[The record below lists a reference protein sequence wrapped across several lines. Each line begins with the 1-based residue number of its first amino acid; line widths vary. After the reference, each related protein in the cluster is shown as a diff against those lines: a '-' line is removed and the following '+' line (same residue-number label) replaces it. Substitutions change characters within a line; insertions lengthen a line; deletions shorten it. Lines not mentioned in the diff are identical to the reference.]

1 MKQQPETLGEA
12 LSQGLKSQMKQVR
25 RLSRQLQ
32 RQQAQQAKHRS
43 QARQTAH
50 PAQHQ
55 SAQPTQPQQYQQAE
69 PQQVQP
75 QQYQQVEPQQVQ
87 SQQYQQVPPQPAQP
101 PQYQQV
107 PTQPV
112 QPQQYQQ
119 EQYQP
124 VQSQPLQQPQY
135 QQVSPQPVQPQQY
148 QQVPPQPI
156 QPQQFQQEQYQPV
169 QQQLMQQPQQFQ
181 SAETLDHVEEPAG
194 EGQFSF
200 DRFWNSPEP
209 GLTDQPYQ
217 TQMPENPAQPA
228 YEDAQ
233 MREGPS
239 PSYSEQEYTR
249 MEANPEQ
256 NTEYQ
261 DTDKEMQQEE
271 NRESVLQPPV
281 HRSQDGSFGP
291 KGGGSGSYS
300 NMEQPTQRS
309 SIQQTEEID
318 LIDLFGYYMSR
329 LPLLIAAVV
338 IGAMVSGLFTH
349 YFIPN
354 RYTAVSRMYMISASS
369 DSVINLSDLNLGA
382 SLSNDY
388 MELMKSRPIVEE
400 VIDTLGLEYTYE
412 QVVGMI
418 GLSVVNNTR
427 IVKISATST
436 NPYEAMQ
443 ISNEMARVSKIQLP
457 KVMDAPA
464 PTIVEEAVL
473 PAYKSSPSLSR
484 NVMMGAMLLLVL
496 VLGVLT
502 VFYLMDDT
510 IKTSEDV
517 EREFGI
523 MPLTVIPEGN
533 IEGLKK
539 SEESKSERRM
549 RYWKKTRKK
558 KKKKKK
564 K

>member
-55 SAQPTQPQQYQQAE
+55 STQPTQPQQYQQAE
-69 PQQVQP
+69 PQQAQP
-75 QQYQQVEPQQVQ
+75 QSLQQP
-87 SQQYQQVPPQPAQP
+87 QYQQVPPQPAQP
-101 PQYQQV
+101 QQYQQV
-107 PTQPV
+107 PPQPV

-135 QQVSPQPVQPQQY
+135 QQVPPQPVQPPQY
-148 QQVPPQPI
+148 QQVSPQLA
-156 QPQQFQQEQYQPV
+156 QPQQYQPQQYQPA
-169 QQQLMQQPQQFQ
+169 QQQPLQQPQQFQ

-281 HRSQDGSFGP
+281 HRSQDGPFGP
-291 KGGGSGSYS
+291 RGGGSGSYS

-309 SIQQTEEID
+309 GIQQTEEID

-388 MELMKSRPIVEE
+388 VELMKSRPIVEE

-484 NVMMGAMLLLVL
+484 NVMMGALLLLVL

-502 VFYLMDDT
+502 VFYLIDDT

-523 MPLTVIPEGN
+523 MPLTIIPEGN

-549 RYWKKTRKK
+549 RYWKKKRKK

>member
-69 PQQVQP
+69 PQQAQP
-75 QQYQQVEPQQVQ
+75 QSLQQP
-87 SQQYQQVPPQPAQP
+87 QYQQVPPQPAQP
-101 PQYQQV
+101 QQYQQV
-107 PTQPV
+107 PPQPV

-181 SAETLDHVEEPAG
+181 SSETLDHVEEPAG

-209 GLTDQPYQ
+209 GQTDQSYQ
-217 TQMPENPAQPA
+217 TQMSENPAQPA
-228 YEDAQ
+228 YEDVQ

-281 HRSQDGSFGP
+281 HRGQDGAFGP
-291 KGGGSGSYS
+291 NRGGGSGSYS
-300 NMEQPTQRS
+300 SMEQPTQRS

-369 DSVINLSDLNLGA
+369 DSVLNLSDLNLGA

-388 MELMKSRPIVEE
+388 VELMKSRPIVEE

-436 NPYEAMQ
+436 DPYEAMQ

>member
-69 PQQVQP
+69 PQQAQP
-75 QQYQQVEPQQVQ
+75 QSLQQP
-87 SQQYQQVPPQPAQP
+87 QYQQVPPQPAQP
-101 PQYQQV
+101 QQYQQV
-107 PTQPV
+107 PPQPV

-135 QQVSPQPVQPQQY
+135 QQVPPQPVQPPQY
-148 QQVPPQPI
+148 QQVSPQLA
-156 QPQQFQQEQYQPV
+156 QPQQYQPQQYQPA

-209 GLTDQPYQ
+209 GQTDQSYQ
-217 TQMPENPAQPA
+217 TQTSENPAQPA

-233 MREGPS
+233 MREGHS

-281 HRSQDGSFGP
+281 HRGQDGSFGP
-291 KGGGSGSYS
+291 RGGGSGSYS
-300 NMEQPTQRS
+300 SMEQPTQRS

-369 DSVINLSDLNLGA
+369 DSVLNLSDLNLGA

-388 MELMKSRPIVEE
+388 VELMKSRPIVEE

-436 NPYEAMQ
+436 DPYEAMQ

>member
-55 SAQPTQPQQYQQAE
+55 SAQPTQLQQYQQAE

-75 QQYQQVEPQQVQ
+75 QSLQQP
-87 SQQYQQVPPQPAQP
+87 QYQQVPPQPAQP
-101 PQYQQV
+101 QQYQQV
-107 PTQPV
+107 PPQPV

-135 QQVSPQPVQPQQY
+135 QQVPPQPVQYQQY
-148 QQVPPQPI
+148 QQVPPQPV
-156 QPQQFQQEQYQPV
+156 QSQQYQQEQYQPA
-169 QQQLMQQPQQFQ
+169 QQQPQQFQ

-209 GLTDQPYQ
+209 GQTDQPYQ
-217 TQMPENPAQPA
+217 TQMSENPAQPD
-228 YEDAQ
+228 YEDVQ

-239 PSYSEQEYTR
+239 PSYSEQEYTC

-261 DTDKEMQQEE
+261 DTDKEIQQEE
-271 NRESVLQPPV
+271 NRDPAVQPPV
-281 HRSQDGSFGP
+281 HRSQDGPFGP
-291 KGGGSGSYS
+291 RGGGSGSYS

-369 DSVINLSDLNLGA
+369 DSVLNLSDLNLGA

-388 MELMKSRPIVEE
+388 VELMKSRPIVEE

-436 NPYEAMQ
+436 DPYEAMQ

>member
-55 SAQPTQPQQYQQAE
+55 STQPTQPQQYQQAE
-69 PQQVQP
+69 PQQAQP
-75 QQYQQVEPQQVQ
+75 QSLQQP
-87 SQQYQQVPPQPAQP
+87 QYQQVPPQPAQSQ
-101 PQYQQV
+101 QYQQV
-107 PTQPV
+107 PPQPV

>member
-55 SAQPTQPQQYQQAE
+55 STQPTQPQQYQQAE
-69 PQQVQP
+69 PQQAQP
-75 QQYQQVEPQQVQ
+75 QSLQQP
-87 SQQYQQVPPQPAQP
+87 QYQQVPPQPAQP
-101 PQYQQV
+101 QQYQQV
-107 PTQPV
+107 PPQPV

-135 QQVSPQPVQPQQY
+135 QQVPPQPVQYQQY
-148 QQVPPQPI
+148 QQVPPQPV
-156 QPQQFQQEQYQPV
+156 QSQQYQQEQYQPA
-169 QQQLMQQPQQFQ
+169 QQQPQQFQ
-181 SAETLDHVEEPAG
+181 SAETLDHIEEPAG

-209 GLTDQPYQ
+209 GQTDQSYQ
-217 TQMPENPAQPA
+217 TQMSENPAQPA
-228 YEDAQ
+228 YEDVQ

-281 HRSQDGSFGP
+281 HRSQDGPFGP
-291 KGGGSGSYS
+291 RGGGSGSYS

-369 DSVINLSDLNLGA
+369 DSVVNLADLNLGS

-388 MELMKSRPIVEE
+388 VELMKSRPIVEE
-400 VIDTLGLEYTYE
+400 VINTLGLEYTYE
-412 QVVGMI
+412 QVLGMI

-436 NPYEAMQ
+436 DPYEAMQ

>member
-55 SAQPTQPQQYQQAE
+55 SAQPTQLQQYQQAE

-75 QQYQQVEPQQVQ
+75 QSLQQP
-87 SQQYQQVPPQPAQP
+87 QYQQVPPQPAQP
-101 PQYQQV
+101 QQYQQV
-107 PTQPV
+107 PPQPV

-135 QQVSPQPVQPQQY
+135 QQVPPQPVQPQQY
-148 QQVPPQPI
+148 QPVPPQPV
-156 QPQQFQQEQYQPV
+156 QSQQYQQEQYQPA
-169 QQQLMQQPQQFQ
+169 QQQPQQFQ

-209 GLTDQPYQ
+209 GQTDQSYQ
-217 TQMPENPAQPA
+217 TQTSENPAQPA

-233 MREGPS
+233 MREGHS
-239 PSYSEQEYTR
+239 PSYSEQEYIR

-369 DSVINLSDLNLGA
+369 DSVLNLSDLNLGA

-388 MELMKSRPIVEE
+388 VELMKSRPIVEE

-436 NPYEAMQ
+436 DPYEAMQ

>member
-69 PQQVQP
+69 PQQAQP
-75 QQYQQVEPQQVQ
+75 QSLQQP
-87 SQQYQQVPPQPAQP
+87 QYQQVPPQPAQP
-101 PQYQQV
+101 QQYQQV
-107 PTQPV
+107 PPQPV

-135 QQVSPQPVQPQQY
+135 QQVPPQPVQPPQY
-148 QQVPPQPI
+148 QQVSPQLA
-156 QPQQFQQEQYQPV
+156 QPQQYQPQQYQPA

-209 GLTDQPYQ
+209 GQTDQSYQ
-217 TQMPENPAQPA
+217 TQTSENPAQPA

-233 MREGPS
+233 MREGHS

-261 DTDKEMQQEE
+261 DIDKEMQREE
-271 NRESVLQPPV
+271 NRDSAVQPPV
-281 HRSQDGSFGP
+281 HRGQDGSFGTR
-291 KGGGSGSYS
+291 GGGSGSYS

-369 DSVINLSDLNLGA
+369 DSVLNLSDLNLGA

-388 MELMKSRPIVEE
+388 VELMKSRPIVEE

-436 NPYEAMQ
+436 DPYEAMQ

>member
-55 SAQPTQPQQYQQAE
+55 STQPTQPQQYQQAE

-75 QQYQQVEPQQVQ
+75 QSLQQP
-87 SQQYQQVPPQPAQP
+87 QYQQVPPQPAQP
-101 PQYQQV
+101 QQYQQV
-107 PTQPV
+107 PPQPV

-135 QQVSPQPVQPQQY
+135 QQVPPQPVQYQQY
-148 QQVPPQPI
+148 QQVPPQPV
-156 QPQQFQQEQYQPV
+156 QSQQYQQEQYQPA
-169 QQQLMQQPQQFQ
+169 QQQPLQQPQQFQ

-281 HRSQDGSFGP
+281 HRSQDGPFGP
-291 KGGGSGSYS
+291 RGGGSGSYS

-309 SIQQTEEID
+309 GIQQTEEID

-349 YFIPN
+349 YFIL
-354 RYTAVSRMYMISASS
+354 SRMYMISASS
-369 DSVINLSDLNLGA
+369 DSVLNLSDLNLGA

>member
-55 SAQPTQPQQYQQAE
+55 SAQPTQPPQYQQVQ

-135 QQVSPQPVQPQQY
+135 QQVPPQPV
-148 QQVPPQPI
+148 
-156 QPQQFQQEQYQPV
+156 
-169 QQQLMQQPQQFQ
+169 QPQQFQ

-209 GLTDQPYQ
+209 GQTDQSYQ
-217 TQMPENPAQPA
+217 TQTSENPAQPA

-233 MREGPS
+233 MREGHS
-239 PSYSEQEYTR
+239 PSYSEQEYIR

-369 DSVINLSDLNLGA
+369 DSVLNLSDLNLGA

-388 MELMKSRPIVEE
+388 VELMKSRPIVEE

-436 NPYEAMQ
+436 DPYEAMQ

-533 IEGLKK
+533 IESLKK

>member
-1 MKQQPETLGEA
+1 
-12 LSQGLKSQMKQVR
+12 
-25 RLSRQLQ
+25 
-32 RQQAQQAKHRS
+32 
-43 QARQTAH
+43 
-50 PAQHQ
+50 
-55 SAQPTQPQQYQQAE
+55 
-69 PQQVQP
+69 
-75 QQYQQVEPQQVQ
+75 
-87 SQQYQQVPPQPAQP
+87 
-101 PQYQQV
+101 
-107 PTQPV
+107 
-112 QPQQYQQ
+112 
-119 EQYQP
+119 
-124 VQSQPLQQPQY
+124 
-135 QQVSPQPVQPQQY
+135 
-148 QQVPPQPI
+148 
-156 QPQQFQQEQYQPV
+156 
-169 QQQLMQQPQQFQ
+169 MQQPQQFQ

-200 DRFWNSPEP
+200 DRFWSSPEP

-217 TQMPENPAQPA
+217 TQMSENPAQPA

-291 KGGGSGSYS
+291 RGGGGGSYS
-300 NMEQPTQRS
+300 SMEQPTQRS

-369 DSVINLSDLNLGA
+369 DSVLNLSDLNLGA

-388 MELMKSRPIVEE
+388 VELMKSRPVVEE

-412 QVVGMI
+412 QVLGMI

-436 NPYEAMQ
+436 DPYEAMQ

-502 VFYLMDDT
+502 VLYLMDDT

>member
-1 MKQQPETLGEA
+1 
-12 LSQGLKSQMKQVR
+12 
-25 RLSRQLQ
+25 
-32 RQQAQQAKHRS
+32 
-43 QARQTAH
+43 
-50 PAQHQ
+50 
-55 SAQPTQPQQYQQAE
+55 
-69 PQQVQP
+69 
-75 QQYQQVEPQQVQ
+75 
-87 SQQYQQVPPQPAQP
+87 
-101 PQYQQV
+101 
-107 PTQPV
+107 
-112 QPQQYQQ
+112 
-119 EQYQP
+119 
-124 VQSQPLQQPQY
+124 
-135 QQVSPQPVQPQQY
+135 
-148 QQVPPQPI
+148 
-156 QPQQFQQEQYQPV
+156 
-169 QQQLMQQPQQFQ
+169 
-181 SAETLDHVEEPAG
+181 
-194 EGQFSF
+194 
-200 DRFWNSPEP
+200 
-209 GLTDQPYQ
+209 
-217 TQMPENPAQPA
+217 
-228 YEDAQ
+228 
-233 MREGPS
+233 
-239 PSYSEQEYTR
+239 

-291 KGGGSGSYS
+291 RGGGSGSYS

-349 YFIPN
+349 YLIPN

-369 DSVINLSDLNLGA
+369 DSVLNLSDLNLGA

-388 MELMKSRPIVEE
+388 VELMKSRPIVEE

-436 NPYEAMQ
+436 DPYEAMQ

>member
-69 PQQVQP
+69 PQQAQP
-75 QQYQQVEPQQVQ
+75 QSLQQP
-87 SQQYQQVPPQPAQP
+87 QYQQVPPQPAQP
-101 PQYQQV
+101 QRYQQV
-107 PTQPV
+107 PPQPV
-112 QPQQYQQ
+112 QPQQYQPD
-119 EQYQP
+119 QYQ
-124 VQSQPLQQPQY
+124 QAQQQPMQQPQY
-135 QQVSPQPVQPQQY
+135 QQVPPRPVQPQQY
-148 QQVPPQPI
+148 QQVPPQPV
-156 QPQQFQQEQYQPV
+156 QSQQYQQEQSQQVQP
-169 QQQLMQQPQQFQ
+169 QLLQQPQQFQ

-209 GLTDQPYQ
+209 GQTDQSYQ
-217 TQMPENPAQPA
+217 TQTSENPAQPA

-233 MREGPS
+233 MREGHS
-239 PSYSEQEYTR
+239 PSYSKQEYTR

-271 NRESVLQPPV
+271 NRESVLQHPV
-281 HRSQDGSFGP
+281 HRGQDGSFGP
-291 KGGGSGSYS
+291 RGGGSGSYS
-300 NMEQPTQRS
+300 SMEQPTQRS

-369 DSVINLSDLNLGA
+369 DSVLNLSDLNLGA

-388 MELMKSRPIVEE
+388 VELMKSRPIVEE

-436 NPYEAMQ
+436 DPYEAMQ

>member
-55 SAQPTQPQQYQQAE
+55 STQPTQPQQYQQAE
-69 PQQVQP
+69 PQQAQP
-75 QQYQQVEPQQVQ
+75 QSLQQP
-87 SQQYQQVPPQPAQP
+87 QYQQVPPQPAQSQ
-101 PQYQQV
+101 QYQQV
-107 PTQPV
+107 PPQPV

-135 QQVSPQPVQPQQY
+135 QQVPPQPVQYQQY
-148 QQVPPQPI
+148 QQVPPQPV
-156 QPQQFQQEQYQPV
+156 QSQQYQQEQYQPA
-169 QQQLMQQPQQFQ
+169 QQQPQQFQ
-181 SAETLDHVEEPAG
+181 SAETLDHIEEPAG

-217 TQMPENPAQPA
+217 TQVSENPAQPTN
-228 YEDAQ
+228 EDAQ

-281 HRSQDGSFGP
+281 HRGQDGSFGP
-291 KGGGSGSYS
+291 RGGGSGSYS
-300 NMEQPTQRS
+300 SMEQPTQRS

-369 DSVINLSDLNLGA
+369 DSVLNLSDLNLGA

-388 MELMKSRPIVEE
+388 VELMKSRPIVEE

-436 NPYEAMQ
+436 DPYEAMQ

>member
-69 PQQVQP
+69 PQQAQP
-75 QQYQQVEPQQVQ
+75 QSLQQP
-87 SQQYQQVPPQPAQP
+87 QYQQVPPQPAQP
-101 PQYQQV
+101 QQYQQV
-107 PTQPV
+107 PLQPV

-135 QQVSPQPVQPQQY
+135 QHVPPQPVQPQQY
-148 QQVPPQPI
+148 QQVPPQPV
-156 QPQQFQQEQYQPV
+156 QSQQYQQEQYQPA
-169 QQQLMQQPQQFQ
+169 QQQPQQFQ

-209 GLTDQPYQ
+209 GLTDQPYR

-291 KGGGSGSYS
+291 RGGGSGSYS
-300 NMEQPTQRS
+300 SMEQPTQRS

-369 DSVINLSDLNLGA
+369 DSVLNLSDLNLGA

-388 MELMKSRPIVEE
+388 VELMKSRPIVEE

-436 NPYEAMQ
+436 DPYEAMQ

-473 PAYKSSPSLSR
+473 PAYKSSPSLSG

-496 VLGVLT
+496 VLSVLT

>member
-55 SAQPTQPQQYQQAE
+55 STQPTQPQQYQQAE
-69 PQQVQP
+69 PQQAQP
-75 QQYQQVEPQQVQ
+75 QSLQQP
-87 SQQYQQVPPQPAQP
+87 QYQQVPPQPAQP
-101 PQYQQV
+101 QQYQQV
-107 PTQPV
+107 PPQPV

-135 QQVSPQPVQPQQY
+135 QQVPPQPVQPQQY
-148 QQVPPQPI
+148 QPVPPQPV
-156 QPQQFQQEQYQPV
+156 QSQQYQQEQYQPA
-169 QQQLMQQPQQFQ
+169 QQQPQQFQ
-181 SAETLDHVEEPAG
+181 SAETLDHIEEPAG

-217 TQMPENPAQPA
+217 TQMSENPAQPA

-281 HRSQDGSFGP
+281 HRSQDGPFGP
-291 KGGGSGSYS
+291 RGGGSGSYS

-369 DSVINLSDLNLGA
+369 DSVLNLSDLNLGA

-388 MELMKSRPIVEE
+388 VELMKSRPIVEE

-436 NPYEAMQ
+436 DPYEAMQ

>member
-43 QARQTAH
+43 QAHQTAH
-50 PAQHQ
+50 PAQQH
-55 SAQPTQPQQYQQAE
+55 
-69 PQQVQP
+69 
-75 QQYQQVEPQQVQ
+75 
-87 SQQYQQVPPQPAQP
+87 QPAQ
-101 PQYQQV
+101 
-107 PTQPV
+107 TQPV
-112 QPQQYQQ
+112 QPQQYQPDQ
-119 EQYQP
+119 YWQVPPQSAQPQQYQP
-124 VQSQPLQQPQY
+124 AQ
-135 QQVSPQPVQPQQY
+135 PQPVQPQQY
-148 QQVPPQPI
+148 QPDQYWQVPPQSA
-156 QPQQFQQEQYQPV
+156 QPQQYQPDQYQPAPPQSAQPQQYQQV
-169 QQQLMQQPQQFQ
+169 QSQPVQPQQFQ
-181 SAETLDHVEEPAG
+181 SGDMLDHVAEPQAG
-194 EGQFSF
+194 QGQFSF
-200 DRFWNSPEP
+200 DEFWNSQEP
-209 GLTDQPYQ
+209 VQTDQPYQ
-217 TQMPENPAQPA
+217 AQTSEKPAQAA
-228 YEDAQ
+228 YEDTH
-233 MREGPS
+233 MSEGSS
-239 PSYSEQEYTR
+239 PSYSEQDYIH

-256 NTEYQ
+256 TTEKTTENQ
-261 DTDKEMQQEE
+261 NTDKEMQQEE
-271 NRESVLQPPV
+271 NREPVLQPPA
-281 HRSQDGSFGP
+281 HRGQDGLFGSRG
-291 KGGGSGSYS
+291 GGGSSYS
-300 NMEQPTQRS
+300 STEQPMQRS
-309 SIQQTEEID
+309 TIQQTEEID

-354 RYTAVSRMYMISASS
+354 RYTAISRMYMISASS
-369 DSVINLSDLNLGA
+369 DSVLNLSDLNLGA

-388 MELMKSRPIVEE
+388 VELMKSRPIVEE

-436 NPYEAMQ
+436 DPYEAMQ

>member
-55 SAQPTQPQQYQQAE
+55 SAQPTQLQQYQQAE

-75 QQYQQVEPQQVQ
+75 QSLQQP
-87 SQQYQQVPPQPAQP
+87 QYQQVPPQPAQP
-101 PQYQQV
+101 QQYQQV
-107 PTQPV
+107 PPQPV

-135 QQVSPQPVQPQQY
+135 QQVPPQPVQPQQY
-148 QQVPPQPI
+148 QPVPPQPV
-156 QPQQFQQEQYQPV
+156 QSQQYQQEQYQPA
-169 QQQLMQQPQQFQ
+169 QQQPQQFQ
-181 SAETLDHVEEPAG
+181 SAETLDHIEEPAG

-217 TQMPENPAQPA
+217 TQMSENPAQPTN
-228 YEDAQ
+228 EDAQ

-369 DSVINLSDLNLGA
+369 DSVLNLSDLNLGA

-388 MELMKSRPIVEE
+388 VELMKSRPIVEE

-436 NPYEAMQ
+436 DPYEAMQ
-443 ISNEMARVSKIQLP
+443 LSNEMARVSKIQLP

-484 NVMMGAMLLLVL
+484 NVMMGAVLLLVL

-502 VFYLMDDT
+502 VLYLMDDT

-539 SEESKSERRM
+539 TEESKSERRM

>member
-55 SAQPTQPQQYQQAE
+55 SAQPTQLQQYQQAE

-75 QQYQQVEPQQVQ
+75 QSLQQP
-87 SQQYQQVPPQPAQP
+87 QYQQVPPQPAQP
-101 PQYQQV
+101 QQYQQV
-107 PTQPV
+107 PPQPV

-135 QQVSPQPVQPQQY
+135 QQVPPQPVQPQQY
-148 QQVPPQPI
+148 QQVPPQPV
-156 QPQQFQQEQYQPV
+156 QSQQYQQEQYQPA
-169 QQQLMQQPQQFQ
+169 QQQPLQQPQQFQ

-281 HRSQDGSFGP
+281 HRSQDGPFGP
-291 KGGGSGSYS
+291 RGGGSGSYS

-309 SIQQTEEID
+309 GIQQTEEID

-329 LPLLIAAVV
+329 LPLLIAAVF

-436 NPYEAMQ
+436 DPYEAMQ

>member
-55 SAQPTQPQQYQQAE
+55 SAQPTQLQQYQQAE

-75 QQYQQVEPQQVQ
+75 QSLQQP
-87 SQQYQQVPPQPAQP
+87 QYQQVPPQPAQP

-107 PTQPV
+107 PPQPV

-135 QQVSPQPVQPQQY
+135 QQVPPQPVQYQQY
-148 QQVPPQPI
+148 QQVPPQPV
-156 QPQQFQQEQYQPV
+156 QSQQYQQEQYQPA
-169 QQQLMQQPQQFQ
+169 QQQPQQFQ

-209 GLTDQPYQ
+209 GQTDQPYQ
-217 TQMPENPAQPA
+217 TQMSENPAQPD
-228 YEDAQ
+228 YEDVQ

-261 DTDKEMQQEE
+261 DTDKEIQQEE
-271 NRESVLQPPV
+271 NRDPAVQPPV
-281 HRSQDGSFGP
+281 HRGQDGSFGSR
-291 KGGGSGSYS
+291 GGGSGSYS

-369 DSVINLSDLNLGA
+369 DSVLNLSDLNLGA

-388 MELMKSRPIVEE
+388 VELMKSRPIVEE

-436 NPYEAMQ
+436 DPYEAMQ

>member
-32 RQQAQQAKHRS
+32 RQQVQQAKHRS

-55 SAQPTQPQQYQQAE
+55 STQPTQPQQYQQAE

-75 QQYQQVEPQQVQ
+75 QSLQQP
-87 SQQYQQVPPQPAQP
+87 QYQQVPPQPAQP
-101 PQYQQV
+101 QQYQQV
-107 PTQPV
+107 PPQPV

-124 VQSQPLQQPQY
+124 VQPQSLQQPQY
-135 QQVSPQPVQPQQY
+135 KPVPPQPVQPQQY
-148 QQVPPQPI
+148 QQVPPQPV
-156 QPQQFQQEQYQPV
+156 QSQQYQQEQYQPA
-169 QQQLMQQPQQFQ
+169 QQQPQQFQ

-209 GLTDQPYQ
+209 GQTDQSYQ
-217 TQMPENPAQPA
+217 TQMSENTAQPA

-291 KGGGSGSYS
+291 RGGGGGSYS
-300 NMEQPTQRS
+300 SMEQPTQRS

-369 DSVINLSDLNLGA
+369 DSVLNLSDLNLGA

-388 MELMKSRPIVEE
+388 VELMKSRPIVEE

-436 NPYEAMQ
+436 DPYEAMQ

>member
-75 QQYQQVEPQQVQ
+75 QSLQQP
-87 SQQYQQVPPQPAQP
+87 QYQQVPPQPAQP
-101 PQYQQV
+101 QQYQQV
-107 PTQPV
+107 PPQPV

-135 QQVSPQPVQPQQY
+135 QQVPPQPVQPQQY
-148 QQVPPQPI
+148 QPVPPQPV
-156 QPQQFQQEQYQPV
+156 QSQQYQQEQYQSA
-169 QQQLMQQPQQFQ
+169 QQQPLQQPQQFQ

-209 GLTDQPYQ
+209 GLTDQPYR

-318 LIDLFGYYMSR
+318 LVDLFGYYMSR

-369 DSVINLSDLNLGA
+369 DSVLNLSDLNLGA

-388 MELMKSRPIVEE
+388 VELMKSRPIVEE

-436 NPYEAMQ
+436 DPYEAMQ

>member
-75 QQYQQVEPQQVQ
+75 QSLQQP
-87 SQQYQQVPPQPAQP
+87 QYQQVPPQPAQP
-101 PQYQQV
+101 QQYQQV
-107 PTQPV
+107 PPQPV

-135 QQVSPQPVQPQQY
+135 QQVPPQPVQYQQY
-148 QQVPPQPI
+148 QQVPPQPV
-156 QPQQFQQEQYQPV
+156 QSQQYQQEQYQPA
-169 QQQLMQQPQQFQ
+169 QQQPHQFQ
-181 SAETLDHVEEPAG
+181 SAETLDYVEEPAG

-209 GLTDQPYQ
+209 GQTDQSYQ
-217 TQMPENPAQPA
+217 TQTSENPAQPA

-233 MREGPS
+233 MREGHS

-261 DTDKEMQQEE
+261 DIDKEMQQEE
-271 NRESVLQPPV
+271 NRDSAVQPPV
-281 HRSQDGSFGP
+281 HRGQDGSFGTR
-291 KGGGSGSYS
+291 GGGSGSYS

-369 DSVINLSDLNLGA
+369 DSVLNLSDLNLGA

-388 MELMKSRPIVEE
+388 VELMKSRPIVEE

-436 NPYEAMQ
+436 DPYEAMQ

>member
-55 SAQPTQPQQYQQAE
+55 STQPTQPQQYQQAE
-69 PQQVQP
+69 PQQAQP
-75 QQYQQVEPQQVQ
+75 QSLQQP
-87 SQQYQQVPPQPAQP
+87 QYQQVPPQPAQP
-101 PQYQQV
+101 QQYQQV
-107 PTQPV
+107 PPQPV

-124 VQSQPLQQPQY
+124 AQ
-135 QQVSPQPVQPQQY
+135 
-148 QQVPPQPI
+148 
-156 QPQQFQQEQYQPV
+156 
-169 QQQLMQQPQQFQ
+169 QQPQQFQ

-217 TQMPENPAQPA
+217 TQMSENPAQPA

-291 KGGGSGSYS
+291 RGGGSGSYS

-369 DSVINLSDLNLGA
+369 DSVLNLSDLNLGA

-388 MELMKSRPIVEE
+388 VELMKSRPIVEE

-436 NPYEAMQ
+436 DPYEAMQ